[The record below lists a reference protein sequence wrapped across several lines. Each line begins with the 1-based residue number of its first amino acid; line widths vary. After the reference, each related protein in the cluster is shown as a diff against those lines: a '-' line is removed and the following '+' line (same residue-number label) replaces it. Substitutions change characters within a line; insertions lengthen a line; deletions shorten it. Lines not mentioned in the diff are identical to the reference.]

1 MGPAPSERSES
12 RGAVLVFLVAA
23 ACLVA
28 GSTPRLPGD
37 GGEYLAL
44 ALNFANLRGPS
55 IATADAPALAGEIQ
69 RTIAP
74 NDPRL
79 AQWDVVSSTFASPR
93 GGHDFPHFWVYPL
106 LAAPGVWLTRLLG
119 VASTY
124 AFAVLNCALLV
135 LALAIARPRLGTA
148 LSLLLFA
155 GPILWWL
162 DKAHSEPFSFALLT
176 IAMLLMIERPWW
188 ALVAAGLATTQNLPI
203 GVVIPLIAIANA
215 IWNRPV
221 LRDRRFLAGLAAAAL
236 LAALHPLYMQWRYGL
251 PSLQMHATVVGT
263 PGWAEISATIFDP
276 TIGLIA
282 NFPALVVAVL
292 AGVVVLVMRD
302 RQAFVAPDLIVALV
316 ATLVFL
322 PAFAKSGN
330 LHHGGTPSLSRYAI
344 WLIPMAMPLLRRA
357 VVAGRLTW
365 QRGMWALAVV
375 SAFGSAFAFHPN
387 IVENGRSPTW
397 AATWLWTKHPA
408 WNNPMPEMFI
418 EPLARIEH
426 FQVPVMTAGC
436 EKILFAGRGET
447 GVWPV
452 PCYPEPLPPDCA
464 IVNAFCYANLTDRG
478 YTFAAAPG
486 RNHGAGL
493 LRRDAVWP
501 REVEAFVRD
510 LYNKWDWRTLVA
522 NSEWSRQPIR
532 QVHDCRVS
540 SLGAPDRLLY
550 VVQNPKPG
558 AALFLRLPR
567 HATGVVLDP
576 RSGTAVADV
585 VFRGA
590 PFDMLEI
597 RFPPGHDLLIVA
609 LRYEG
614 SQ

>member
-1 MGPAPSERSES
+1 VEAR
-12 RGAVLVFLVAA
+12 RAVIVGLVAA
-23 ACLVA
+23 VCLIA

-37 GGEYLAL
+37 GGEYLAY

-55 IATADAPALAGEIQ
+55 IATADAPAIASEIQ

-79 AQWDVVSSTFASPR
+79 AEWDVVSSTSKSKR

-106 LAAPGVWLTRLLG
+106 LAAPGVLMTRLLG

-124 AFAVLNCALLV
+124 AFALVNCGL
-135 LALAIARPRLGTA
+135 LALALAVARPRLGAA

-176 IAMLLMIERPWW
+176 IAILLVIERPWW

-203 GVVIPLIAIANA
+203 VVMIPLIVGANVLF
-215 IWNRPV
+215 NRPV
-221 LRDRRFLAGLAAAAL
+221 LKDRRFVIGAVTAVA
-236 LAALHPLYMQWRYGL
+236 LAALHPLYMLWRYGL
-251 PSLQMHATVVGT
+251 PTLQMHATVTGF
-263 PGWAEISATIFDP
+263 PEWPEISSTIFDP
-276 TIGLIA
+276 TIGIIA
-282 NFPALVVAVL
+282 NFPALA
-292 AGVVVLVMRD
+292 
-302 RQAFVAPDLIVALV
+302 VALV
-316 ATLVFL
+316 AGVAVLLARNRRAFLAPDVLVAVAATLAFL
-322 PAFAKSGN
+322 PAFAKAGN

-344 WLIPMAMPLLRRA
+344 WLIPMAMPLLRHA
-357 VVAGRLTW
+357 AAAARLTW
-365 QRGMWALAVV
+365 QRGIWALAIV
-375 SAFGSAFAFHPN
+375 SAVGSAFAFHPD
-387 IVENGRSPTW
+387 IIENGRSPTW
-397 AATWLWTKHPA
+397 VATWLWTKHPT

-426 FQVPVMTAGC
+426 FHVPVATRGC
-436 EKILFAGRGET
+436 EKILFAGRGDT

-452 PCYPEPLPPDCA
+452 PCYPEPLPADCA
-464 IVNAFCYANLTDRG
+464 VVNAFCYANLTNRG
-478 YTFAAAPG
+478 YVFVPAPG

-510 LYNKWDWRTLVA
+510 LYNKWDWPTLEP
-522 NSEWSRQPIR
+522 NSDWSRQPIR
-532 QVHDCRVS
+532 QVHECRVS
-540 SLGAPDRLLY
+540 SLGAPDRLIY

-567 HATGVVLDP
+567 HATGSILDP
-576 RSGTAVADV
+576 RGGVSVGDV

-609 LRYEG
+609 LRLEG
-614 SQ
+614 AQ

>member
-1 MGPAPSERSES
+1 MDVR
-12 RGAVLVFLVAA
+12 RAVILGLVAA
-23 ACLVA
+23 VCLIA

-55 IATADAPALAGEIQ
+55 IATADAPAIASEIQ

-79 AQWDVVSSTFASPR
+79 AEWDVVSSTSKSPR

-106 LAAPGVWLTRLLG
+106 LASPGVLVTRLFG
-119 VASTY
+119 IASTY
-124 AFAVLNCALLV
+124 AFAWLNCVLLAI
-135 LALAIARPRLGTA
+135 ALAIARPRLGA
-148 LSLLLFA
+148 AMSLLLFA

-176 IAMLLMIERPWW
+176 IAMLLAIERPWW

-203 GVVIPLIAIANA
+203 GVTIPLIVAANVVS
-215 IWNRPV
+215 NRPV
-221 LRDRRFLAGLAAAAL
+221 LKDRRFLIGAAAAVL
-236 LAALHPLYMQWRYGL
+236 LAALHPLYMLWRYGI
-251 PSLQMHATVVGT
+251 PTLQMHATVTGM
-263 PGWAEISATIFDP
+263 PLWAEISSTILDP
-276 TIGLIA
+276 TIGIIA
-282 NFPALVVAVL
+282 NFPALAIAVV

-302 RQAFVAPDLIVALV
+302 RKAFVAPDLLV
-316 ATLVFL
+316 AFLATVAFL
-322 PAFAKSGN
+322 PAFAKAGN

-357 VVAGRLTW
+357 TASGRLAW
-365 QRGMWALAVV
+365 QRGMWALAVA
-375 SAFGSAFAFHPN
+375 SAIGSAFAFHPE
-387 IVENGRSPTW
+387 IIENGRSPTW
-397 AATWLWTKHPA
+397 AATWLWTKHPT

-426 FQVPVMTAGC
+426 FHVPVTTRGC

-452 PCYPEPLPPDCA
+452 PCYPEPIPADCA

-478 YTFAAAPG
+478 YVFVPAPG

-510 LYNKWDWRTLVA
+510 LYNKWDWRTLEP
-522 NSEWSRQPIR
+522 NGEWSRRPIR
-532 QVHDCRVS
+532 QVLESRVS
-540 SLGAPDRLLY
+540 SLGAPDRLIY

-567 HATGVVLDP
+567 HATGAILDP
-576 RSGTAVADV
+576 RTGMSVADV
-585 VFRGA
+585 IFRGA
-590 PFDMLEI
+590 PYDMLEI
-597 RFPPGHDLLIVA
+597 RFPSGHDLLIVA
-609 LRYEG
+609 LRYE
-614 SQ
+614 SPQ